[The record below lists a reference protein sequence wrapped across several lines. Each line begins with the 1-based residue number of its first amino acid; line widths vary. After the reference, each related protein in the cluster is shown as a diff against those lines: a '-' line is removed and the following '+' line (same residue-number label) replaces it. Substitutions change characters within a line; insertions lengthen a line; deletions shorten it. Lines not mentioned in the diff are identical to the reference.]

1 MGCIEEMGKDE
12 IWAEVEKI
20 MEDGIVTH
28 QEYEDFLKML
38 DESDLDDGE
47 KQTLRDQLKD
57 IRDQTSQLLGETAP
71 PEEPEVETA
80 EEEVEAVKEEAP
92 TKPAPSISTG
102 TTGNQ
107 IFGDET
113 DFGPEVGAIALK
125 PTGTHKV
132 IDSYTKNGRLVQII
146 TTPREIAPIYCVTL
160 PELKTADHKIMAK
173 FQEMV
178 LKESRLD
185 PVKLDPEVRDKK
197 FTEEIKSIIKS
208 HEPAIQDQKL
218 DTYSQYILMNMIGF
232 GLLDPL
238 LADDG
243 LEEIMLLGMDRRVY
257 VAHRKHDMLSTN
269 IIFHDESLA
278 ENIIQRMARGVGRKV
293 DTLNPLLDAR
303 LADGSRVNATIPPIT
318 PDGATLTIRKFK
330 EDPLTFVDLIGYRT
344 FSVDFAAWLWVVM
357 DGLGVKPANA
367 IVAGGTGSGKT
378 TTLNSLAT
386 FIPETDR
393 VLTIED
399 TLELQLKPHK
409 HWIRMETK
417 SANPEG
423 KGQISMDDLVKN
435 TLRMRPD
442 RIILGEVRGSE
453 TATLFTAMNTG
464 HDGCMGT
471 LHSNTARETITRLC
485 SPPMNVPLIMIPAL
499 DLILIQN
506 RFKHPEKGTLRRIT
520 EVAEVA
526 GMEGDQIQQN
536 KVFEYN
542 PETDLL
548 EETGTPSKSIQTLAI
563 KSGRSAKE
571 INTEIAKRAICIKYM
586 VDNKVKGLDNVK
598 NIIIDFNKDSDAFI
612 QSMT

>member
-1 MGCIEEMGKDE
+1 MQKDDV
-12 IWAEVEKI
+12 IAELEKI
-20 MEDGIVTH
+20 MADGIVTH

-38 DESDLDDGE
+38 DASDLAEEE
-47 KQTLRDQLKD
+47 KGALRDQLKE
-57 IRDQTSQLLGETAP
+57 IRDQTSQAFEETAP
-71 PEEPEVETA
+71 PEEAKVETA
-80 EEEVEAVKEEAP
+80 EEPDAVKAEPKKEAP
-92 TKPAPSISTG
+92 KAKTGGFDSNIIFADELDIAPEI
-102 TTGNQ
+102 
-107 IFGDET
+107 
-113 DFGPEVGAIALK
+113 GALALK
-125 PTGTHKV
+125 LTGKHEV
-132 IDSYTKNGRLVQII
+132 IDSYTIEGRKIQII
-146 TTPREIAPIYCVTL
+146 TCPKEMAPIYCVTL
-160 PELKTADHKIMAK
+160 PELKIPDHRAIAK

-185 PVKLDPEVRDKK
+185 PVKLDPEVRNKK
-197 FTEEIKSIIKS
+197 FTEEIKQIIKS
-208 HEPAIQDQKL
+208 HEPAIPDQKL
-218 DTYSQYILMNMIGF
+218 DTYSEYILMNMIGY

-238 LADDG
+238 LADDN
-243 LEEIMLLGMDRRVY
+243 LEEVMLLGMDRRVY
-257 VAHRKHDMLSTN
+257 VAHRKHDMMSTN
-269 IIFHDESLA
+269 LLFHSEELA
-278 ENIIQRMARGVGRKV
+278 ENIIQRMGRNVGRKV
-293 DTLNPLLDAR
+293 DTMNPLLDAR

-330 EDPLTFVDLIGYRT
+330 EDPLTFVDLIGFRT

-357 DGLGVKPANA
+357 DGMGVKPANA

-423 KGQISMDDLVKN
+423 KGAVNMDALVKN

-471 LHSNTARETITRLC
+471 LHANSARETITRLT
-485 SPPMNVPLIMIPAL
+485 SPPMSVPLIMIPAM

-506 RFKHPEKGTLRRIT
+506 RFKHPTKGTLRRIT

-526 GMEGDQIQQN
+526 GMEGETVQQN
-536 KVFEYN
+536 RVFEYN
-542 PETDLL
+542 PDTDVL
-548 EETGTPSKSIQTLAI
+548 EETGTPSKSIQTLAT
-563 KSGRSAKE
+563 KSGRGAKE
-571 INTEIAKRAICIKYM
+571 INAEIAKRAVCIKYM
-586 VDNKVKGLDNVK
+586 VDNKVKGLNNVK
-598 NIIIDFNKDSDAFI
+598 EIIIAFNKDPDGFVQAMS
-612 QSMT
+612 